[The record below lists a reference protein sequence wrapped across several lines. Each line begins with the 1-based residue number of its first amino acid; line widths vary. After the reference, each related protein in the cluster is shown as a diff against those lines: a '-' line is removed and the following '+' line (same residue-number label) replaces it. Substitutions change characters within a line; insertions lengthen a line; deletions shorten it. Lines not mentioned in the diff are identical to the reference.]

1 MLKVVPIMLLSSA
14 QKVIHYAQ
22 YYTHNY
28 YNYATVHNSY
38 KNLLVS
44 TFNA

>member
-1 MLKVVPIMLLSSA
+1 MLKVIPIMLLSSV

-28 YNYATVHNSY
+28 YNATVHNSY